1 MGVSHYY
8 PSNLTKGARCPRAG
22 VLSLPGYFY
31 FPSPAKKTPGAA
43 IMAGGK
49 NPLIGRNPGKMGP
62 QLGHC
67 ISPEAESGI

>member
-1 MGVSHYY
+1 
-8 PSNLTKGARCPRAG
+8 